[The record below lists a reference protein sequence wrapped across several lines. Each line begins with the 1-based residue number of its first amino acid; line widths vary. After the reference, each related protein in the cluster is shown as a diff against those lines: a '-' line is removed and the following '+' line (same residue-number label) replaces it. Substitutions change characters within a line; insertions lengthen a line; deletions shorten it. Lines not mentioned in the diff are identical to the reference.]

1 MKNYFQS
8 HSFPI
13 IGIFT
18 LFFCFSCKNNDIQS
32 TANTF
37 DVPTL
42 IERGEKIKLG
52 KEWDQI
58 QNLYALKLSDLRKNK
73 NDNNAKLVLSQ
84 LFIKEARVTGEHGH
98 YYPAAL
104 KMLNSILEDQKIDK
118 DLQFRTLMTKAGVE
132 LSLHEFDQALTTGTE
147 ALKMNNRNA
156 QIYGVMVDANVELGN
171 YKKAIA
177 YADKMVSIKPD
188 LKSYARVAYL
198 REIHGDVEGAIRAL
212 KLSVQAAYPGTEEAA
227 WASQTLGD
235 LLFQYE
241 KIQEAESTYKYI
253 LQTRKDYPFAV
264 AALGDIYLEKND
276 LEKAEAKYKE
286 AMEIIPEVSYYV
298 QLAKLYKSQNRVAEM
313 LSLKNEIFEMLE
325 DDVASG
331 HNMNLEYADLYLHLL
346 DDPKK
351 ALQYANL
358 EYEKRPINIDVNRM
372 IAKIYLSLDNK
383 SKAKDHMAMASI
395 TNSIH
400 PDLKELQELL

>member
-1 MKNYFQS
+1 MKINLSS
-8 HSFPI
+8 HDFPI

-18 LFFCFSCKNNDIQS
+18 LFFCFSCKNIDIQS
-32 TANTF
+32 TANNF

-42 IERGEKIKLG
+42 IERGDKIKLG

-58 QNLYALKLSDLRKNK
+58 QNLYALKVSDLRKNE
-73 NDNNAKLVLSQ
+73 NDNNAKLVLAQ

-98 YYPAAL
+98 YYPGSL
-104 KMLNSILEDQKIDK
+104 KMLNSILKDQKIDK
-118 DLQFRTLMTKAGVE
+118 DLQFRALMTKAGVE
-132 LSLHEFDQALTTGTE
+132 LSLHEFDQALATGKT
-147 ALKMNNRNA
+147 ALSMNNKNA
-156 QIYGVMVDANVELGN
+156 QIYGVLVDANVELGN
-171 YKKAIA
+171 YKDAIA

-198 REIHGDVEGAIRAL
+198 REIHGDVEGAISAL

-235 LLFQYE
+235 LLFQHE
-241 KIQEAESTYKYI
+241 RIQEAESTYNYI

-276 LEKAEAKYKE
+276 LVKAEAKYKE
-286 AMEIIPEVSYYV
+286 AMGIIPEVGYYV
-298 QLAKLYKSQNRVAEM
+298 QLAKLYKSQNRKAEM

-325 DDVASG
+325 DDVSSG
-331 HNMNLEYADLYLHLL
+331 HNMNLEYADLYLNLL
-346 DDPKK
+346 DDPEK
-351 ALQYANL
+351 ALHYASI
-358 EYEKRPINIDVNRM
+358 EFEKRPTNIDVNRM

-383 SKAKDHMAMASI
+383 AKAKDHTAMAGV

-400 PDLKELQELL
+400 PDLKELQEIL

>member
-1 MKNYFQS
+1 MKINIFR
-8 HSFPI
+8 HGFPI
-13 IGIFT
+13 IGIIT
-18 LFFCFSCKNNDIQS
+18 LFFCFSCKNSDIQS
-32 TANTF
+32 TVSKV

-42 IERGEKIKLG
+42 MERGDKIKLG

-58 QNLYALKLSDLRKNK
+58 QNLYAQKLSDLRKSK
-73 NDNNAKLVLSQ
+73 NDNNAKLVLAQ

-98 YYPAAL
+98 YYPSAL

-118 DLQFRTLMTKAGVE
+118 DLHFRALMTKAGVE
-132 LSLHEFDQALTTGTE
+132 LSLHEFDKALATGTA
-147 ALKMNNRNA
+147 ALGMNNRNA

-171 YKKAIA
+171 YKEAIA

-198 REIHGDVEGAIRAL
+198 REIHGDVEGAISAL

-241 KIQEAESTYKYI
+241 KIQEAESTYNYI
-253 LQTRKDYPFAV
+253 LRTRADYPFAV
-264 AALGDIYLEKND
+264 AALGDIHLEKNNFV
-276 LEKAEAKYKE
+276 EAEAKYKE
-286 AMEIIPEVSYYV
+286 AMDIIPEVSYYV
-298 QLAKLYKSQNRVAEM
+298 QLAKLYKKQNRTSEM
-313 LSLKNEIFEMLE
+313 MVLKDEIFEMLE

-331 HNMNLEYADLYLHLL
+331 HNMNLEYADIYLDLL

-351 ALQYANL
+351 ALKYANL
-358 EYEKRPINIDVNRM
+358 EYEKRPSNIDVNRM
-372 IAKIYLSLDNK
+372 IAKIYLSLDDK
-383 SKAKDHMAMASI
+383 TKAKDHMAMASI

-400 PDLKELQELL
+400 PDLKELQEVL